1 MCSTFYICLLVIIKV
16 GNAYPMEKPTEM
28 CMAKCSIGFS
38 CIVAFVIPFVS
49 LLSMNSVIIHKLR
62 TRSILTK
69 KESRKSGSTD
79 MLPRK
84 NSDTQVLI
92 MLLIV
97 TFEFLVL
104 VTPAFIL
111 FLYVILVDFQASPQT
126 FAGYFLLYSV
136 AHKLRFSN
144 HGVNFLFYV
153 ISGEKFRTDLKHLIL
168 IPLQF
173 QKKNEEINIVSLQ

>member
-1 MCSTFYICLLVIIKV
+1 
-16 GNAYPMEKPTEM
+16 
-28 CMAKCSIGFS
+28 
-38 CIVAFVIPFVS
+38 
-49 LLSMNSVIIHKLR
+49 
-62 TRSILTK
+62 
-69 KESRKSGSTD
+69 

-84 NSDTQVLI
+84 NSDTQILI

-97 TFEFLVL
+97 TFGFLVL

-111 FLYVILVDFQASPQT
+111 FLCVILVDFRASPQT
-126 FAGYFLLYSV
+126 FAGYFLFYSV
-136 AHKLRFSN
+136 AQKSRFSN

-173 QKKNEEINIVSLQ
+173 QKKNKEINIISLQ